1 MITAEFYLKNDTLV
15 GFSVKGHAGYDN
27 VGYDIVCSAV
37 TSLIELTTNAIT
49 DILMV
54 NASVLVLDN
63 EIKLTLPDGDRAD
76 AVNFLKA
83 LRLELE
89 FLSQDYSDNIRLIDM
104 EV

>member
-1 MITAEFYLKNDTLV
+1 MIKAEFYLKNDTLV
-15 GFSVKGHAGYDN
+15 GFSVKGHAGYDD
-27 VGYDIVCSAV
+27 VGFDIVCSAV
-37 TSLIELTTNAIT
+37 TSLVELTANAIT

-54 NASVLVLDN
+54 EASVLVLDN
-63 EIKLTLPDGDRAD
+63 EIKLMLPDGDRID